1 MRVDIWSDVMCPFC
15 YIGKRKFEAALAD
28 FAHKDDVEVVWH
40 SFQLSPDLTK
50 EPRESVFSYLSRT
63 KGMPESQARQM
74 TEHVAGM
81 AREVGLD
88 FQFDK
93 TVNVNSF
100 DAHRLSHLAAQH
112 GAQDAVEE
120 QLFKAYFVDGLN
132 IADPKTLLKIGTE
145 AGLSTKEIEEMLA
158 SDAYTEAVQADIQM
172 ASRIGVRG
180 VPFFVLDNKYAVSGA
195 QPAQTF
201 LAALTQAY
209 DEHAPAL
216 VVSADSEACEVGGD
230 C

>member
-1 MRVDIWSDVMCPFC
+1 MCGITFLPPKAKRYNAGRVD
-15 YIGKRKFEAALAD
+15 Y
-28 FAHKDDVEVVWH
+28 AHKDDVEVVWH
-40 SFQLSPDLTK
+40 SFQLSPDLPK

-100 DAHRLSHLAAQH
+100 DAHRLSHLSAQH
-112 GAQDAVEE
+112 GLQDAVKE
-120 QLFKAYFVDGLN
+120 QLFKAYFTNGLN
-132 IADPKTLLKIGTE
+132 IAELKTLLKIGTE
-145 AGLSTKEIEEMLA
+145 AGLSTQEIEEMLA
-158 SDAYTEAVQADIQM
+158 SDAYVEAVRADIQI

-216 VVSADSEACEVGGD
+216 VVDPDGEACEVGGD